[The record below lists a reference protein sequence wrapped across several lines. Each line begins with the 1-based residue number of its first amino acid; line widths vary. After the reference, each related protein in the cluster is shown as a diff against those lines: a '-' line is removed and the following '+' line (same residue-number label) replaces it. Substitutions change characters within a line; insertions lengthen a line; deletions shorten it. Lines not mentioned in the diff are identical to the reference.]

1 MAPAG
6 APDASMPIASSLL
19 SSLAAHSPAE
29 AAPPLHVIAGTAL
42 SVTVTAL
49 DAYGNPATSPVWWK
63 SKPTPSILLEESATP
78 KREDSCLSGGPFDLG
93 GLVGVAGGVP
103 VRGINYGGG
112 GGGGGGGGVG
122 VGVGGSAATAAVR
135 QGADSTPLKLP
146 VTNGKVKHTVTT
158 TAKGELK
165 NALTLSL
172 KNGQATATVRATV
185 AGWLQLSAAVKASG
199 GGGGGSTSAYAA
211 WNAGT
216 GQVSVQAAPA
226 EMFDLVPLDQSGPL
240 GGMRLMVH
248 ARDAYGN
255 LDETCEREVVVE
267 LDHFGPVALDHF
279 VPDGGLVKLRGGV
292 GELAG
297 LHPKD

>member
-1 MAPAG
+1 VK
-6 APDASMPIASSLL
+6 AS
-19 SSLAAHSPAE
+19 
-29 AAPPLHVIAGTAL
+29 
-42 SVTVTAL
+42 
-49 DAYGNPATSPVWWK
+49 
-63 SKPTPSILLEESATP
+63 
-78 KREDSCLSGGPFDLG
+78 
-93 GLVGVAGGVP
+93 
-103 VRGINYGGG
+103 GGG
-112 GGGGGGGGVG
+112 GGGGGGGG
-122 VGVGGSAATAAVR
+122 SA
-135 QGADSTPLKLP
+135 
-146 VTNGKVKHTVTT
+146 
-158 TAKGELK
+158 
-165 NALTLSL
+165 
-172 KNGQATATVRATV
+172 
-185 AGWLQLSAAVKASG
+185 
-199 GGGGGSTSAYAA
+199 SAYAA